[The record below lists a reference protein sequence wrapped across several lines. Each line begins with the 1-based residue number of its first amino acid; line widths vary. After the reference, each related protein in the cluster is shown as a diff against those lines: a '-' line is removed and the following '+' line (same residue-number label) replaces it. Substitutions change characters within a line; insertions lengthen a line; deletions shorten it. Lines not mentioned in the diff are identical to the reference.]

1 MATCTD
7 IRIVMLSL
15 VTVISVWFS
24 TSHPGPVNIKT
35 ICQGLTLSAM
45 IKKSL
50 VLDTS
55 TDIWHPA

>member
-1 MATCTD
+1 MAPR
-7 IRIVMLSL
+7 IEVRIVVLSL

-35 ICQGLTLSAM
+35 ICQGLALSAM

-50 VLDTS
+50 VLDT
-55 TDIWHPA
+55 TNGAWQRT